1 MVVKDLRAKS
11 SSTPG
16 VPGELLTDHL
26 LNTLEAARTIRA
38 RIGDIPG
45 MPAEFWTWA
54 AIAAL
59 LHDTGKLPDGF
70 QRMIGNTP
78 RQEPILWGE
87 RHEVLSLGF
96 VQLLLADVPAE
107 QREWVAAAVA
117 GHHRPFTS
125 GLDGPS
131 KLPLLTQYGDD
142 QPQDFAGKF
151 TPADPDRL
159 ADLMKWLHATG
170 QQYGLPFPE
179 NAPRTDVRQ
188 LTDAAHRLFQ
198 SVMDQWE
205 WSLPAGDDRG
215 ITAVLLL
222 GSVTMADHLS
232 SAHAPLETRH
242 PLDETYSTRL
252 VERLSVQGH
261 ALRPQQRAASE
272 TIGNLL
278 LRSWTGSGKTEA
290 VLLWAAAQIRALAAR
305 TKGNP
310 RVFYLLPYL
319 ASINAMTLRLGKD
332 LNSPD
337 GIGVAHSKAASYH
350 LAQSLADGC
359 AGDDAAPADT
369 DMPGTHPADTDT
381 ADTDT
386 ADADTV
392 DAAVKAHS
400 RAEAT
405 KNFRELFRV
414 GTPYQVLRGALA
426 GPVHSSVL
434 TDSAN
439 SIFILDEL
447 HAYDVRRLGMI
458 LAIMSF
464 WHRLGG
470 RIAVLSA
477 TMPTALA
484 DLVTQAL
491 DGQTALVEPLPETH
505 APLRHRLH
513 IRQAHLTDEPSLDE
527 IRERLAD
534 GRSVLVVANNVRDAI
549 SLYETLGPSC
559 IELHGAN
566 SAHLLHSRYR
576 RMDRTAIETAIQ
588 ERFASGKP
596 RRAGLL
602 VGTQALEVSLD
613 LDLDACHTSAADL
626 EALVQRFGRA
636 NRLGALAPAPV
647 VVHQPVYD
655 TRRSGGDDLWADGVY
670 EAEPTLLGWDIL
682 NRHDGQ
688 TINEQVITGWLDEIY
703 TSPWGQKWAQRVD
716 EHRSNFEDT
725 FLTFSQPFDDRSELT
740 KAFDEQFEGI
750 EAILAEDYD
759 DYRSALDLANTPV
772 PAVCMPTNTSSRC
785 LLGAWAS
792 AHTTNASKSASSTP
806 STTRAWVYA
815 LYTAIRNRNTNPVK
829 FCDQC

>member
-1 MVVKDLRAKS
+1 MKDLRAKS
-11 SSTPG
+11 SITPG

-26 LNTLEAARTIRA
+26 LNTLEAVGAIRA

-70 QRMIGNTP
+70 QRMIGNAP
-78 RQEPILWGE
+78 RQEPTIWGE

-96 VQLLLADVPAE
+96 VQLLLADLPVE
-107 QREWVAAAVA
+107 QREWVAAVVA

-142 QPQDFAGKF
+142 HPEDFAAKF

-159 ADLMKWLHATG
+159 ADLMEWLQATG
-170 QQYGLPFPE
+170 QRYGLPFTAT
-179 NAPRTDVRQ
+179 APRTDVRQ

-198 SVMDQWE
+198 DVMDQWQ
-205 WSLPAGDDRG
+205 WKLPADDRRG
-215 ITAVLLL
+215 TTAVLLL
-222 GSVTMADHLS
+222 GAVTMADHLS

-242 PLDETYSTRL
+242 PLDETYPTQL
-252 VERLSVQGH
+252 VERLSSRGH
-261 ALRPQQRAASE
+261 ALRPQQGEASR

-290 VLLWAAAQIRALAAR
+290 VLLWATAQIGDLAAR

-319 ASINAMTLRLGKD
+319 ASINAMTGRLSRD
-332 LNSPD
+332 LDSSD

-359 AGDDAAPADT
+359 AGDGTDLADAAI
-369 DMPGTHPADTDT
+369 
-381 ADTDT
+381 
-386 ADADTV
+386 
-392 DAAVKAHS
+392 KAHS

-405 KNFRELFRV
+405 KNFRELLRV

-426 GPVHSSVL
+426 GPVHSSIL

-447 HAYDVRRLGMI
+447 HAYDARRLGMI

-484 DLVTQAL
+484 DLVTRAL
-491 DGQTALVEPLPETH
+491 NGQTALVEPPPESR
-505 APLRHRLH
+505 APVRHRLH
-513 IRQAHLTDEPSLDE
+513 IRQDHLTDESSLDE
-527 IRERLAD
+527 MRERLAD
-534 GRSVLVVANNVRDAI
+534 GQSVLVVANNVRDAI
-549 SLYETLGPSC
+549 TLFETLGPYC
-559 IELHGAN
+559 IELHGEN

-596 RRAGLL
+596 RQPGLL

-647 VVHQPVYD
+647 VVHQPVYA
-655 TRRSGGDDLWADGVY
+655 TRRGGGDEVWADGVY
-670 EAEPTLLGWDIL
+670 EAEPTQLGWDIL
-682 NRHDGQ
+682 ARHDGQ
-688 TINEQVITGWLDEIY
+688 TIDEQVITGWLDEIY
-703 TSPWGQKWAQRVD
+703 ISPWGQKWAQRVD
-716 EHRSNFEDT
+716 EHRSEFEKA
-725 FLTFSQPFDDRSELT
+725 FLGFSQPFDDRSELT
-740 KAFDEQFEGI
+740 EAFDRQFEGI
-750 EAILAEDYD
+750 EAIIAEDHDNYK
-759 DYRSALDLANTPV
+759 SALGLANSPSAGRLHADQYLMPL
-772 PAVCMPTNTSSRC
+772 PAWCMG
-785 LLGAWAS
+785 LGAYDKRLKVLVIDAEYD
-792 AHTTNASKSASSTP
+792 P
-806 STTRAWVYA
+806 RLGLRAVHRDARQKYEPGEI
-815 LYTAIRNRNTNPVK
+815 L
-829 FCDQC
+829 